1 MSEGDEIEMALD
13 GSSDRMESF
22 AEKLTKLKDSR

>member
-1 MSEGDEIEMALD
+1 MSEGGEIEIALD
-13 GSSDRMESF
+13 GINDRMESF